1 MKVHKRDS
9 NEVLSRKVERN
20 VSVILFFTCFCCL
33 HFVQFLSFYIIA
45 LTIQSILPYSLL
57 EVKSF
62 PDFLHFPDKISS
74 SGTKFFLI
82 CRILFDVRFKY
93 FRMAHNFSFLK
104 LHKLVIYMVHSKP
117 DFIVV
122 HYPITFLQNVSFC
135 STLWTFK
142 SSINIKIETYLH
154 NFVKVVLGL
163 LKVSDKRSVSLIDS
177 SYSPSF
183 CESRQSAFEK
193 IKSMAPR
200 ELRDF
205 AWVQFITRTVQFNG
219 NNNSK
224 VTSKHQLWR
233 QVLGKWSDIEYIGV

>member
-1 MKVHKRDS
+1 MRLSQRAMKKINSNSNTNIYMYHVSCIMYIYMYKLYIYKFIKYKMKVHKRDS

-135 STLWTFK
+135 STL
-142 SSINIKIETYLH
+142 
-154 NFVKVVLGL
+154 
-163 LKVSDKRSVSLIDS
+163 
-177 SYSPSF
+177 
-183 CESRQSAFEK
+183 
-193 IKSMAPR
+193 
-200 ELRDF
+200 
-205 AWVQFITRTVQFNG
+205 
-219 NNNSK
+219 
-224 VTSKHQLWR
+224 
-233 QVLGKWSDIEYIGV
+233 